1 MPNQVDRELSTR
13 QANQTDIPFLARI
26 EYEASLPP
34 LNQCFWDDWLAGTG
48 TPALQFIEAKLRVD
62 ASHWGSVEDF
72 LILEERGQPVAAAAG
87 YQPNPKDYRP
97 LNLSA
102 LGQLAQ
108 ELGWSS
114 QTQQQ
119 FRERY
124 EQFWQFDPLGV
135 CLQPQAP
142 WIIESVA
149 VLPEARGRG
158 LGKALLQAMLDWG
171 RSQHHSHA
179 GIMIINGN
187 EAARRTYE
195 SVGFQ
200 PYQTFYA
207 DYFAGEF
214 VGITK
219 FRCCLN

>member
-1 MPNQVDRELSTR
+1 
-13 QANQTDIPFLARI
+13 
-26 EYEASLPP
+26 
-34 LNQCFWDDWLAGTG
+34 
-48 TPALQFIEAKLRVD
+48 
-62 ASHWGSVEDF
+62 
-72 LILEERGQPVAAAAG
+72 
-87 YQPNPKDYRP
+87 
-97 LNLSA
+97 
-102 LGQLAQ
+102 
-108 ELGWSS
+108 
-114 QTQQQ
+114 
-119 FRERY
+119 
-124 EQFWQFDPLGV
+124 
-135 CLQPQAP
+135 
-142 WIIESVA
+142 

-158 LGKALLQAMLDWG
+158 LGKALLRAMLAWG
-171 RSQHHSHA
+171 RSQQHSHA